1 MKVLSPKIT
10 TSQARVF
17 YKEVVN
23 DENKVVDKVFLI
35 RYRDEIGRE
44 KQKTIGK
51 YSQGVNDGV
60 KKRKANHSCF
70 NSRRI

>member
-10 TSQARVF
+10 TSQAGVF

-35 RYRDEIGRE
+35 RYRDEIQHVTY
-44 KQKTIGK
+44 KNK
-51 YSQGVNDGV
+51 SQ
-60 KKRKANHSCF
+60 
-70 NSRRI
+70 RI